1 MRELPPL
8 LANGLNAL
16 AFQAGWFAC
25 VFASQHPLLLLV
37 PLAAL
42 ALHLG
47 LVAHWRQELPLVAAV
62 ALLGAAL
69 DSLLLN
75 LGLFDFAGESR
86 WAPAWLIL
94 LWALL
99 ATTLRHCLAWSARP
113 LWLSAMLGALGGP
126 LSYYAGARLADVG
139 LPLGQVTSLA
149 LLAVIWA
156 LVFPLLHV
164 LAARLVPAR

>member
-1 MRELPPL
+1 MRKLPPL

-16 AFQAGWFAC
+16 AFQGGWFAC

-37 PLAAL
+37 PLGAL
-42 ALHLG
+42 ALHLS

-86 WAPAWLIL
+86 WAPLWLIL

-113 LWLSAMLGALGGP
+113 LWLSALLGALGGP

-149 LLAVIWA
+149 LLAAIWA
-156 LVFPLLHV
+156 LVFPLLHT
-164 LAARLVPAR
+164 LAARLAPAR